1 MLGRQLKN
9 GGIDG
14 TSTGSD
20 GRHLSGR
27 SYRLRG
33 TVLVDF
39 WAEWCAPCKMIAP
52 IVDALADEYDGKVK
66 FAKMDVDSNPR
77 TPMTYG
83 IRGIPTL
90 LIFSGGSPVDQVV
103 GAVPKAAL
111 KGRIEKA
118 IA

>member
-1 MLGRQLKN
+1 MAHPQEVTDDSFQAEVL
-9 GGIDG
+9 DA
-14 TSTGSD
+14 D
-20 GRHLSGR
+20 VP
-27 SYRLRG
+27 
-33 TVLVDF
+33 VLVDF

-66 FAKMDVDSNPR
+66 FAKMDVDTNPR
-77 TPMTYG
+77 TPMSYG
-83 IRGIPTL
+83 IRSIPTL

-111 KGRIEKA
+111 KGRLEKA

>member
-1 MLGRQLKN
+1 MAHPQEVTDDTFQTEV
-9 GGIDG
+9 ID
-14 TSTGSD
+14 SEVP
-20 GRHLSGR
+20 
-27 SYRLRG
+27 
-33 TVLVDF
+33 VLVDF

-66 FAKMDVDSNPR
+66 FAKMDVDTNPR
-77 TPMTYG
+77 TPMSYG
-83 IRGIPTL
+83 IRSIPTL

-111 KGRIEKA
+111 KGRLEKA

>member
-1 MLGRQLKN
+1 MAHPQEVTDDTFQTEV
-9 GGIDG
+9 ID
-14 TSTGSD
+14 SD
-20 GRHLSGR
+20 VP
-27 SYRLRG
+27 
-33 TVLVDF
+33 VLVDF

-66 FAKMDVDSNPR
+66 FAKMDVDTNPR
-77 TPMTYG
+77 TPMSYG
-83 IRGIPTL
+83 IRSIPTL

-111 KGRIEKA
+111 KGRLEKA